1 MANKCYKIDN
11 FTFKKRTKRIN
22 EDLSKCECIKNYKLD
37 IANELLYI
45 EYHDEIN
52 MEQVLEILKK
62 HDPKIELTEIENV
75 QNYRKVLKLKGLDCG
90 HCAKRIETLAKKE
103 FKCDKIIVDFS
114 TERFIIETQNE
125 RLFKNI
131 NQEVKKIVDMVDP
144 RVEVMDI
151 EERRRVNREETFK
164 TSTKD
169 LLIFTIG
176 LIFFVAALIVHGIVV
191 GTWEAFIGFSEE
203 IPNIATLILLL
214 CAYLL
219 MGRKVLFQFAKN
231 LIKGQV
237 LDENF
242 LMAVAS
248 IGAIITAHFIEA
260 VAVVMLYEIGEFL
273 QEKAVNYSRKS
284 ISELLSFDAM
294 NARLKVG
301 MEEVEVDVETIVPND
316 IIIVRNGEL
325 IPLDGRVI
333 EGKSYLDTKALTGEA
348 KQQYV
353 KPGDEVLSGSINLGN
368 VLEIKVTK
376 NYNNST
382 MTRILDLVENA
393 SASKAK
399 TEKFITKFSQIYTPF
414 VVIVAVLFA
423 VVSPFVKQFFFN
435 DPTPLAELFF
445 GGSGSIYSAMVFLV
459 ISCPCALVIS
469 IPLTYFGAIGVA
481 GKNGILIKGSN
492 YLEAL
497 NNVENVVFDKTGT
510 LTMGEFGVIKINPA
524 EGVKEEEILS
534 LAAYVEYNSTH
545 PIGRSIVE
553 AYGVNN
559 IFPDIIEEFI
569 EVKGKGVRAYINGS
583 KVVVCNYRF
592 LKEANIDMEEH
603 LEEGL
608 TLYVLKDDS
617 YLGYIVIGDKIRPDA
632 KNTIKNLR
640 KNGVSK
646 TVILTGDSKGIAQSV
661 ARSVGIDAVYSELLP
676 EDKVDLLAEIKEGS
690 KNKQAHT
697 IYIGD
702 GINDAPVISS
712 ADVGIAMGT
721 NGSEGSIAIADIVI
735 MSDNLSKV
743 SEAIDI
749 AKKTRNLVFQNIFIA
764 LTIKFVVLV
773 LSLAGVP
780 IDIWLAIFSDVGV
793 TLIAIMNALRI
804 KRYKAKGGK

>member
-1 MANKCYKIDN
+1 MTNKCYKIDN

-45 EYHDEIN
+45 EYHDEVN
-52 MEQVLEILKK
+52 TEQVLEILKK
-62 HDPKIELTEIENV
+62 HDSKIELTEIENV

-103 FKCDKIIVDFS
+103 FNCDKIIVDFS

-125 RLFKNI
+125 RLFNNI

-151 EERRRVNREETFK
+151 EERRRVTREETFK

-191 GTWEAFIGFSEE
+191 GTWEAFIEFSEE
-203 IPNIATLILLL
+203 TPNIATLILLL
-214 CAYLL
+214 AAYLL

-231 LIKGQV
+231 LIRGQV

-284 ISELLSFDAM
+284 ISELLTFEAM

-353 KPGDEVLSGSINLGN
+353 KPGDEVLSGSINLGS

-423 VVSPFVKQFFFN
+423 VVSPFIRQFFFN
-435 DPTPLAELFF
+435 DPTPLPGLFF
-445 GGSGSIYSAMVFLV
+445 GSSGSIYSAMVFLV

-510 LTMGEFGVIKINPA
+510 LTMGDFGVIKINPV
-524 EGVKEEEILS
+524 EGVKEKEILS

-592 LKEANIDMEEH
+592 LKEVNIDIEEPV
-603 LEEGL
+603 EEGL
-608 TLYVLKDDS
+608 TLYVLKDYN

-632 KNTIKNLR
+632 KETIKKLR
-640 KNGVSK
+640 KNGVLK

-661 ARSVGIDAVYSELLP
+661 ARSVGIDAVHSELLP
-676 EDKVDLLAEIKEGS
+676 EDKVNLLAEIKQES

-804 KRYKAKGGK
+804 KRYKTKGGK

>member
-524 EGVKEEEILS
+524 EGVKEKEILS

-592 LKEANIDMEEH
+592 LKEANIDMEEP

-661 ARSVGIDAVYSELLP
+661 ARSVGIDAVHSELLP

-764 LTIKFVVLV
+764 LTIKLVVLV

>member
-214 CAYLL
+214 YAYLL

-435 DPTPLAELFF
+435 DPTPLTELFF

-524 EGVKEEEILS
+524 EGVKEKEILS

-592 LKEANIDMEEH
+592 LKEVNIEVEEP

-608 TLYVLKDDS
+608 TLYVLKDNN

-661 ARSVGIDAVYSELLP
+661 ARSVGIDAVHSELLP
-676 EDKVDLLAEIKEGS
+676 EDKVNLLAEIKEGS

-764 LTIKFVVLV
+764 LTIKLVVLV

>member
-435 DPTPLAELFF
+435 DPTPLTELFF

-524 EGVKEEEILS
+524 EGVKEKEILS

-569 EVKGKGVRAYINGS
+569 EVKGKGCRAYINGS

-592 LKEANIDMEEH
+592 LKEVNIEVEEP

-608 TLYVLKDDS
+608 TLYVLKDNN

-661 ARSVGIDAVYSELLP
+661 ARSVGIDAVHSELLP
-676 EDKVDLLAEIKEGS
+676 EDKVNLLAEIKEGS

-712 ADVGIAMGT
+712 ADVG
-721 NGSEGSIAIADIVI
+721 IAIADIVI

-764 LTIKFVVLV
+764 LTIKLVVLV

>member
-260 VAVVMLYEIGEFL
+260 VVVVMLYEIGEFL

-524 EGVKEEEILS
+524 EGVKEKEILS

-592 LKEANIDMEEH
+592 LKEANIDVEEP

-608 TLYVLKDDS
+608 TLYVLKDDR

-661 ARSVGIDAVYSELLP
+661 ARSVGIDAVHSELLP
-676 EDKVDLLAEIKEGS
+676 EDKVHLLAEIKEGS

-764 LTIKFVVLV
+764 LTIKLVVLV

>member
-52 MEQVLEILKK
+52 MKQVLEILKK

-151 EERRRVNREETFK
+151 EERRRVNREEAFK

-524 EGVKEEEILS
+524 EGVKEKEILS

-592 LKEANIDMEEH
+592 LKEANIDVEEP

-608 TLYVLKDDS
+608 TLYVLKDDR

-661 ARSVGIDAVYSELLP
+661 ARSVGIDAVHSELLP

>member
-219 MGRKVLFQFAKN
+219 MGRKVLFQFVKN

-524 EGVKEEEILS
+524 EGVKEKEILS

-592 LKEANIDMEEH
+592 LKEANIEVEEP

-661 ARSVGIDAVYSELLP
+661 ARSVGIDAVHSELLP
-676 EDKVDLLAEIKEGS
+676 EDKVNLLAEIKEGS

-764 LTIKFVVLV
+764 LTIKLVVLV

>member
-219 MGRKVLFQFAKN
+219 MGRKVLFQFVKN

-524 EGVKEEEILS
+524 EGVKEKEILS

-592 LKEANIDMEEH
+592 LKEANIDVEEP

-661 ARSVGIDAVYSELLP
+661 ARSVGIDAVHSELLP

-764 LTIKFVVLV
+764 LTIKLVVLV

>member
-45 EYHDEIN
+45 EYYDEIN

-90 HCAKRIETLAKKE
+90 HCAKRIETIAKKE

-219 MGRKVLFQFAKN
+219 MGRKVLFQFVKN

-435 DPTPLAELFF
+435 DPTPLTELFF

-524 EGVKEEEILS
+524 EGVKEKEILS

-592 LKEANIDMEEH
+592 LKEANIDVEEP

>member
-524 EGVKEEEILS
+524 EGVKEKEILS

-592 LKEANIDMEEH
+592 LKEANIDIEEP

-661 ARSVGIDAVYSELLP
+661 ARSVGIDAVHSELLP

-690 KNKQAHT
+690 KNKQSHT

>member
-22 EDLSKCECIKNYKLD
+22 DDLSKCECIKNYKLD

-203 IPNIATLILLL
+203 IPNIATLILLF

-524 EGVKEEEILS
+524 EGVKEKEILS

-592 LKEANIDMEEH
+592 LKEANIDVEEP

-661 ARSVGIDAVYSELLP
+661 ARSVGIDAVHSELLP

-690 KNKQAHT
+690 KNKQSHT

>member
-45 EYHDEIN
+45 EYHNEIN

-524 EGVKEEEILS
+524 EGVKEKEILS

-592 LKEANIDMEEH
+592 LKEVNIEVEEP

-608 TLYVLKDDS
+608 TLYVLKDNS

-661 ARSVGIDAVYSELLP
+661 ARSVGIDAVHSELLP

-764 LTIKFVVLV
+764 LTIKLVVLV

>member
-1 MANKCYKIDN
+1 
-11 FTFKKRTKRIN
+11 
-22 EDLSKCECIKNYKLD
+22 
-37 IANELLYI
+37 
-45 EYHDEIN
+45 
-52 MEQVLEILKK
+52 
-62 HDPKIELTEIENV
+62 
-75 QNYRKVLKLKGLDCG
+75 
-90 HCAKRIETLAKKE
+90 
-103 FKCDKIIVDFS
+103 
-114 TERFIIETQNE
+114 
-125 RLFKNI
+125 
-131 NQEVKKIVDMVDP
+131 
-144 RVEVMDI
+144 
-151 EERRRVNREETFK
+151 
-164 TSTKD
+164 
-169 LLIFTIG
+169 
-176 LIFFVAALIVHGIVV
+176 
-191 GTWEAFIGFSEE
+191 
-203 IPNIATLILLL
+203 
-214 CAYLL
+214 
-219 MGRKVLFQFAKN
+219 
-231 LIKGQV
+231 
-237 LDENF
+237 
-242 LMAVAS
+242 
-248 IGAIITAHFIEA
+248 
-260 VAVVMLYEIGEFL
+260 MLYEIGEFL

-524 EGVKEEEILS
+524 EGVKEKEILS

-592 LKEANIDMEEH
+592 LKEANIDIEEP

-640 KNGVSK
+640 KNGVLK

-661 ARSVGIDAVYSELLP
+661 ARSVGIDAVHSELLP
-676 EDKVDLLAEIKEGS
+676 EDKVNLLAEIKEGS

>member
-1 MANKCYKIDN
+1 MTNKCYKIDN

-45 EYHDEIN
+45 EYYDEVN
-52 MEQVLEILKK
+52 TEQVLEILKK
-62 HDPKIELTEIENV
+62 HDSKIELKEIENV

-103 FKCDKIIVDFS
+103 FNCDKIIVDFS

-125 RLFKNI
+125 RLFNNI

-151 EERRRVNREETFK
+151 EERRRVTREETFK

-214 CAYLL
+214 AAYLL

-231 LIKGQV
+231 LIRGQV

-284 ISELLSFDAM
+284 ISELLTFEAM

-353 KPGDEVLSGSINLGN
+353 KPGDEVLSGSINLGS

-423 VVSPFVKQFFFN
+423 AVSPFIRQFFFN
-435 DPTPLAELFF
+435 DPTPLPELFF

-510 LTMGEFGVIKINPA
+510 LTMGDFGVIKINPV
-524 EGVKEEEILS
+524 EGVKEKEILS

-592 LKEANIDMEEH
+592 LKEVNIDIEEPV
-603 LEEGL
+603 EEGL
-608 TLYVLKDDS
+608 TLYVLKDDN

-632 KNTIKNLR
+632 KETIKKLR
-640 KNGVSK
+640 KNGVLK

-661 ARSVGIDAVYSELLP
+661 ARSVGIDAVHSELLP
-676 EDKVDLLAEIKEGS
+676 EDKVNLLAEIKQES

>member
-1 MANKCYKIDN
+1 
-11 FTFKKRTKRIN
+11 
-22 EDLSKCECIKNYKLD
+22 
-37 IANELLYI
+37 
-45 EYHDEIN
+45 

-90 HCAKRIETLAKKE
+90 HCAKRIGTLAKKE

-368 VLEIKVTK
+368 VLEIKVIK

-393 SASKAK
+393 STSKAK

-524 EGVKEEEILS
+524 EGVKEKEILS

-592 LKEANIDMEEH
+592 LKEANIEVEEA

-661 ARSVGIDAVYSELLP
+661 ARSVGIDAVHSELLP
-676 EDKVDLLAEIKEGS
+676 EDKVNLLAEIKEGS

>member
-524 EGVKEEEILS
+524 EGVKEKEILS

>member
-219 MGRKVLFQFAKN
+219 MGRKVLFQFVKN

-524 EGVKEEEILS
+524 EGVKEKEILS

-592 LKEANIDMEEH
+592 LKEANIDIEEP

-640 KNGVSK
+640 KNGVLK

-661 ARSVGIDAVYSELLP
+661 ARSVGIDAVHSELLP
-676 EDKVDLLAEIKEGS
+676 EDKVNLLAEIKEGS

>member
-435 DPTPLAELFF
+435 DPTPLPELFF
-445 GGSGSIYSAMVFLV
+445 GGRGSIYSAMVFLV

-524 EGVKEEEILS
+524 EGVKEKEILS

-592 LKEANIDMEEH
+592 LKEVNIDMEEP

-608 TLYVLKDDS
+608 TLYVLKDNS

-661 ARSVGIDAVYSELLP
+661 ARSVGIDAVHSELLP
-676 EDKVDLLAEIKEGS
+676 EDKVNLLAEIKEGS

>member
-435 DPTPLAELFF
+435 DSTPLAELFF

-524 EGVKEEEILS
+524 EGVKEKEILS

>member
-1 MANKCYKIDN
+1 MTNKCYKIDN

-45 EYHDEIN
+45 EYYDEVN
-52 MEQVLEILKK
+52 TEQVLEILKK
-62 HDPKIELTEIENV
+62 HDSKIELTEIENV

-103 FKCDKIIVDFS
+103 FNCDKIIVDFS

-125 RLFKNI
+125 RLFNNI

-151 EERRRVNREETFK
+151 EERRRVTREETFK

-191 GTWEAFIGFSEE
+191 GTWKAFIGFSEE
-203 IPNIATLILLL
+203 TPNIATLILLL
-214 CAYLL
+214 AAYLL

-231 LIKGQV
+231 LIRGQV

-284 ISELLSFDAM
+284 ISELLTFEAM

-353 KPGDEVLSGSINLGN
+353 KPGDEVLSGSINLGS

-423 VVSPFVKQFFFN
+423 AVSPFIRQFFFN
-435 DPTPLAELFF
+435 DPTPLPELFF
-445 GGSGSIYSAMVFLV
+445 GRSGSIYSAMVFLV

-510 LTMGEFGVIKINPA
+510 LTMGDFGVIKINPV
-524 EGVKEEEILS
+524 EGVKEKEILS

-592 LKEANIDMEEH
+592 LKEVNIDIEEPV
-603 LEEGL
+603 EEGL
-608 TLYVLKDDS
+608 TLYVLKDDN

-632 KNTIKNLR
+632 KETIKKLR
-640 KNGVSK
+640 KNGVLK

-661 ARSVGIDAVYSELLP
+661 ARSVGIDAVHSELLP
-676 EDKVDLLAEIKEGS
+676 EDKVNLLAEIKQES